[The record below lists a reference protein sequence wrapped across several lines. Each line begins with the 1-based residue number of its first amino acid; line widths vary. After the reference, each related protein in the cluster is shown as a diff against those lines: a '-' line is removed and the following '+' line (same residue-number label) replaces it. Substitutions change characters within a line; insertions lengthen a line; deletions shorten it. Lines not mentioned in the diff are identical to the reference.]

1 MPQRHLTQLTRLCGE
16 SWFFGSTGRFLEL
29 PTQRAAVGYSTAGF
43 VAVLGTAFGAVH
55 YLAKQTD
62 KDYVIAEKEYMDEI
76 ADVCDILLFGGLVGV
91 LVQQHN
97 YMSRLETDTYAAL
110 SELGNGFPGFSIQ
123 TTVAWALSFLAGGV
137 AIAKYMLP
145 DKNINRWAVTDFTF
159 HEHLDEVSDVVS
171 VLTIG
176 TIVAV
181 AIYHTMMTNMVRKA
195 MVAHQKELEAKLASM
210 GGELPPGCPQ
220 S

>member
-1 MPQRHLTQLTRLCGE
+1 MGNIAPEQMRNI
-16 SWFFGSTGRFLEL
+16 
-29 PTQRAAVGYSTAGF
+29 QRAAVGYSTAGF
-43 VAVLGTAFGAVH
+43 VAILGTAFGIVQ
-55 YLAKQTD
+55 YLAKHTD
-62 KDYVIAEKEYMDEI
+62 KEYAIAEKEYMDEM

-97 YMSRLETDTYAAL
+97 YMSRLETDTFAAL
-110 SELGNGFPGFSIQ
+110 SELGNGFPGFSLQ
-123 TTVAWALSFLAGGV
+123 TTAVWALSFLAGGV

-145 DKNINRWAVTDFTF
+145 DKNINKWAVADFTF
-159 HEHLDEVSDVVS
+159 HEHLDEVADVVS
-171 VLTIG
+171 ILTIG

-195 MVAHQKELEAKLASM
+195 MVAHQKELEAQLAAL
-210 GGELPPGCPQ
+210 GGDLPPSCPQ